1 MPIYSQN
8 ASVNWKKA
16 EHRPTNL
23 VHVTITVLWCVK
35 YPRSWVHHT
44 ANSANM
50 NDKVWIAESFPK
62 KYMDRSLLEVSV
74 TWWKPLALVD
84 ITAGGKILWA
94 VKIVKQS
101 RTIFSNIK
109 CTQNRFLSD
118 WRSGGVGSLFYQKKK
133 QQQKELTLDLIISS
147 VTQTRSC
154 VIINGYLHAVTG
166 GLTGSV

>member
-1 MPIYSQN
+1 M
-8 ASVNWKKA
+8 NWNKA

-23 VHVTITVLWCVK
+23 VHVTITVMREIPK
-35 YPRSWVHHT
+35 KWVRHT

-50 NDKVWIAESFPK
+50 NDKVWIAESLSK

-74 TWWKPLALVD
+74 TWWKALALVD

-109 CTQNRFLSD
+109 CTQHRFLSD
-118 WRSGGVGSLFYQKKK
+118 GRSSGVGSLFYQKKK